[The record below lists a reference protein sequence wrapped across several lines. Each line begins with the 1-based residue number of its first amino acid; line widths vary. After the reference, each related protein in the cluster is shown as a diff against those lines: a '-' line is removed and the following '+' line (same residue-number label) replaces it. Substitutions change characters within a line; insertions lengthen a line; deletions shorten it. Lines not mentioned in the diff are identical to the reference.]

1 MVDLVE
7 IPYEWAH
14 LAVQA
19 SHVVHSNLVPSLNED
34 VTATVVVAAAAAAVV
49 VVVVVVVLAMVV
61 AEVDVIAVVL
71 MEETVVVA
79 VGEAVVDVVRKLVSG
94 HSAAGLKA
102 CYTASFGEP
111 V

>member
-34 VTATVVVAAAAAAVV
+34 VTATVVVA
-49 VVVVVVVLAMVV
+49 
-61 AEVDVIAVVL
+61 EVDVIAVVL
-71 MEETVVVA
+71 TEETVVVA

>member
-34 VTATVVVAAAAAAVV
+34 VTATVVIAAAAAAV

>member
-34 VTATVVVAAAAAAVV
+34 VTATVVAAAAAAVV

>member
-34 VTATVVVAAAAAAVV
+34 VTATVVVVAAAAAA